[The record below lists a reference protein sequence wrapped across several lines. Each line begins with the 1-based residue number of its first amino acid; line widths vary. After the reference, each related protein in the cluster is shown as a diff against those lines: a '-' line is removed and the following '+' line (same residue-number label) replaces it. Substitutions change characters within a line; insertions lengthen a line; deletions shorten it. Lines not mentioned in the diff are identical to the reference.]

1 MIIGVLASGILGI
14 KVIQHL
20 LQSWQI
26 SFIFTYNRSKD
37 IIEICDQNK
46 INLFIG
52 NPRNGRADDFIKN
65 KDIDIL
71 ISVNYLFLI
80 DRKLI
85 DLPKK
90 FAFNI
95 HGSLLPKY
103 RGRSPHIWAIIN
115 NEKKTGITAH
125 VIDDGCDTGDIIA
138 QIEVEIDNDDTG
150 GIILT
155 KYAELYIPLVD
166 EVLKSIE
173 ANTVSFKRQK
183 NESSSYFDKRT
194 AEDGK
199 INWNWQKERIHNW
212 IRAQASPYPGA
223 FAFYNDEKIIIDRI
237 AYSDYGYTNL
247 MRNGL
252 IISSDPLLIKTTNG
266 IIEILEHRSNNTIF
280 KINHFLK

>member
-26 SFIFTYNRSKD
+26 SFIFTDNRSKD